1 MTTFKLWTASN
12 TMAGSKDSWEA
23 AFHDAASAVILNA
36 FVNMFSAH
44 NYGLA
49 PGYPGDLVVFYYS
62 HRSFFCLKEWKS
74 LWFLFWIEHC
84 HGFYARC
91 KVKARTPPAAFN
103 KSKTKEK
110 EPSCNSLKMESTRWH
125 RALEET
131 MERKQFIAW
140 KSKTNHLAGNSRW
153 FLVWFSTL

>member
-74 LWFLFWIEHC
+74 LWFLFWIEHW

-91 KVKARTPPAAFN
+91 KAK
-103 KSKTKEK
+103 KQ
-110 EPSCNSLKMESTRWH
+110 EPLQLHLINQKQKKRSLH
-125 RALEET
+125 A
-131 MERKQFIAW
+131 
-140 KSKTNHLAGNSRW
+140 
-153 FLVWFSTL
+153 TL